1 MNKIKEKIK
10 QYGMMPRGHTFQAR
24 ITWSVLYLI
33 LAMLIIISCTGQK
46 NPVDA
51 TIRQLQVPVLKF
63 RQNNPVLQIKLS
75 IPADTPSQK
84 VTSFTITTDGT
95 EDLSDIKAVRVWFM
109 GKDSLWVK
117 YEKAS
122 EKAGGIVDPVYPDD
136 FRPVH
141 YVDPDIID
149 DFKPVQFGDDMPAAS
164 EIIIM
169 GEQNL
174 EPGDNYF
181 WVMYELSD
189 EANLHNKVDGAC
201 INISF
206 ADGSVIK
213 PVYNNTVVQRI
224 GVAVRQHLDDN
235 VHTYRVPGLAT
246 TNNGTLLAIYDVRRE
261 RWPGTFNTDLQG
273 NIDIGV
279 SRSTDGGNTWEPMR
293 IALDMGEWGGLPQK
307 FNGVSDAC
315 ILVDRNSENIF
326 VAGLWMHGVLDT
338 AGRWIEG
345 LTEESNTW
353 EHQWRRKGSQPG
365 FGVKQTSQFMISRS
379 VDDGKTWG
387 EPVNLTR
394 MCKKQEWWLWAPAP
408 GRGITLDDG
417 TLVFPTQG
425 RDANSRAYSNITY
438 SKDGG
443 VSWKT
448 SNPAYSG
455 TNECAVAQ
463 LSDGSIML
471 NMRCRACQKSG
482 QTGRAVAVTH
492 DLGETWSE
500 HPTSRG
506 TLPEPVCMGSLYK
519 HVFTVDGEKKSILL
533 FSNPNIGEN
542 PRRKTTIKV
551 SFDDGMTWPEK
562 YWLLLDEGYNRGY
575 SCLTSIDENT
585 IGIVYEGS
593 TADMTFESIPLDEL
607 INN

>member
-1 MNKIKEKIK
+1 MKKVNEKIK
-10 QYGMMPRGHTFQAR
+10 QIGIMPRGHTFQAR
-24 ITWSVLYLI
+24 MTWPGLYLI
-33 LAMLIIISCTGQK
+33 LAILIMISCTGQK
-46 NPVDA
+46 NPAEA
-51 TIRQLQVPVLKF
+51 TLRQFQVPVLKF
-63 RQNNPVLQIKLS
+63 RQNNPVLQIKLN
-75 IPADTPSQK
+75 IPAETPSPK
-84 VTSFTITTDGT
+84 VTSFSINTDGT
-95 EDLSDIKAVRVWFM
+95 DDLSDIKAVRVFYM
-109 GKDSLWVK
+109 GKDSLWIK
-117 YEKAS
+117 YEKAA
-122 EKAGGIVDPVYPDD
+122 EIAGNIIDPVYPDD

-149 DFKPVQFGDDMPAAS
+149 DFKPVQFGNDMTAAS
-164 EIIIM
+164 SINIS

-201 INISF
+201 MKISF
-206 ADGSVIK
+206 ADGSGIK
-213 PVYNNTVVQRI
+213 PVSNDAVVQRI
-224 GVAVRQHLDDN
+224 GVALRQHLDDN

-261 RWPGTFNTDLQG
+261 SQVADFNTDLQG

-315 ILVDRNSENIF
+315 ILVDKNSGNIF

-338 AGRWIEG
+338 AGRWMEG
-345 LTEESNTW
+345 LTQESDAW

-365 FGVKQTSQFMISRS
+365 FGVKQTSQFMVSKS
-379 VDDGKTWG
+379 TDDGQNWE

-394 MCKKQEWWLWAPAP
+394 MCKNENWWLLAPAP
-408 GRGITLDDG
+408 GRGITLEDG
-417 TLVFPTQG
+417 TLVFPTEG
-425 RDANSRAYSNITY
+425 RDENGRAFSNIIY

-443 VSWKT
+443 ISWNT

-455 TNECAVAQ
+455 TNECAVVQ
-463 LSDGSIML
+463 LSDGSIMI
-471 NMRCRACQKSG
+471 NMRYRHSEPGKS
-482 QTGRAVAVTH
+482 GRAVAVTH

-500 HPTSRG
+500 HPTSRH

-519 HVFTVDGEKKSILL
+519 HVFTMNGEKKSILL

-551 SFDDGMTWPEK
+551 SFDEGMTWPEK

-593 TADMTFESIPLDEL
+593 TADMTFESIPLNEL
-607 INN
+607 IDK